1 MRQAPATI
9 AIAVAAAAA
18 TIAPTLA
25 FTPVTYRANFISP
38 TGAPSWS
45 PQYAASTASIASTT
59 NLNRRRH
66 ALRISSASD
75 DNASVNKAVGDDTR
89 SVGGGTAT
97 MPEEIFNL
105 VKSIV
110 GAGVLSL
117 PAGIAAFSN
126 APSGAIPAVGLIA
139 AIGMFS
145 AYGFSLIG
153 RVCSYTGA
161 TSYREAWANSVGE
174 KTASLPTVSC
184 TFMTTSAT
192 LAYSMILADT
202 FKSLFAT
209 AGMAVTRT
217 QSLFGITSLV
227 LFPLCLLK
235 NLSSLAPFSLL
246 GIAGMLYTTF
256 AMGIRYFGKT
266 YLAPA
271 GKFLPGIAKE
281 LQPAFG
287 STGAMGVLNPNSFIL
302 ICMLSTAYMAH
313 FNAPK
318 FYNELKDNTVKRY
331 NTVVASS
338 FGVSIFL
345 MAVIGALGFM
355 TFGAGSS
362 PLILNNYSTKDGLMS
377 LSRIAVALSLVF
389 SYPLAFAGLRDG
401 FMDMAGV
408 SKEKKAD
415 PAFLNKVTTGLLG
428 GVTGLALVVKD
439 LGFVMSFGGATL
451 GNALIY
457 VFPALMFRKAVKDMG
472 DKASRGLRRE
482 VWLAMLSGCLGIVM
496 GGIGATMAVK
506 SIL

>member
-25 FTPVTYRANFISP
+25 FTPVNYRANFISP

-45 PQYAASTASIASTT
+45 PQYAASIASTT

-75 DNASVNKAVGDDTR
+75 DNASVNKAVGDDTP

-174 KTASLPTVSC
+174 KTSWAPAVSC
-184 TFMTTSAT
+184 TFKTTCAT

-287 STGAMGVLNPNSFIL
+287 STGAMGVLNPNSFIR

-439 LGFVMSFGGATL
+439 LGFVLAFGGATL

-472 DKASRGLRRE
+472 DKASKGLRRE

>member
-25 FTPVTYRANFISP
+25 FTPVNYRANFISP

-75 DNASVNKAVGDDTR
+75 DNASVNKAVGDDTP

-174 KTASLPTVSC
+174 KTSWAPAVSC
-184 TFMTTSAT
+184 TFKTTCAT
-192 LAYSMILADT
+192 LA
-202 FKSLFAT
+202 
-209 AGMAVTRT
+209 
-217 QSLFGITSLV
+217 
-227 LFPLCLLK
+227 
-235 NLSSLAPFSLL
+235 
-246 GIAGMLYTTF
+246 IA
-256 AMGIRYFGKT
+256 
-266 YLAPA
+266 
-271 GKFLPGIAKE
+271 
-281 LQPAFG
+281 
-287 STGAMGVLNPNSFIL
+287 
-302 ICMLSTAYMAH
+302 
-313 FNAPK
+313 
-318 FYNELKDNTVKRY
+318 
-331 NTVVASS
+331 
-338 FGVSIFL
+338 
-345 MAVIGALGFM
+345 
-355 TFGAGSS
+355 
-362 PLILNNYSTKDGLMS
+362 
-377 LSRIAVALSLVF
+377 
-389 SYPLAFAGLRDG
+389 
-401 FMDMAGV
+401 
-408 SKEKKAD
+408 
-415 PAFLNKVTTGLLG
+415 
-428 GVTGLALVVKD
+428 
-439 LGFVMSFGGATL
+439 
-451 GNALIY
+451 
-457 VFPALMFRKAVKDMG
+457 
-472 DKASRGLRRE
+472 
-482 VWLAMLSGCLGIVM
+482 
-496 GGIGATMAVK
+496 
-506 SIL
+506 